1 MTNQK
6 PPLRPRLFSETG
18 AKRLI
23 LNLTIILLSLL
34 ILWLL
39 SQVNWL
45 FTPIRQFLSIVGGPL
60 VLAGVFYYLMNPLV
74 DRLESSRYHVHRA
87 WTTIGL
93 FILLLAL
100 IVWGALSLIPI
111 IQRQLNDLL
120 INWPRYWQNVVN
132 STTSWWQDPSFKWLR
147 GILNQYDDQLQKS
160 FSGLIKSTAT
170 STVGGL
176 GGVFSRVST
185 ILIALVT
192 FPFILWYMLL
202 DGHQLPKSIAKL
214 LPNRLQT
221 SFLAVL
227 KEINDQVANY
237 IRGQLTVAFF
247 VALMFY
253 VGYLII
259 GLKFALTLGIVAG
272 ILNLI
277 PYLGSF
283 LAMIPSVVVG
293 AFVSPWMLVQVL
305 IVFAI
310 EQTIEG
316 RLISPL
322 VLGQSLKIHPVT
334 IIIVLL
340 ASGKIF
346 GVLGVIFGVP
356 GYAVLKVIVTHL
368 YQYWRAHAQWFKDDQ
383 ETFTPAPNQTTDNA
397 TKLK

>member
-6 PPLRPRLFSETG
+6 PPIRPRLFSEAG

-74 DRLESSRYHVHRA
+74 DRLESSRYRVHRA

-100 IVWGALSLIPI
+100 IVWGALSLIPV

-147 GILNQYDDQLQKS
+147 GILNQYDDQLKKS

-202 DGHQLPKSIAKL
+202 DGHQLPKAIAKF
-214 LPNRLQT
+214 LPNRLQP

-356 GYAVLKVIVTHL
+356 GYAVLKVIIAHL
-368 YQYWRAHAQWFKDDQ
+368 YQYWRAQAQWFKDDQ
-383 ETFTPAPNQTTDNA
+383 GMFTQASKQTTDNS
-397 TKLK
+397 TGIK